1 MPIISLGTAVVP
13 IATGS
18 GGNSTYG
25 QNVGIAPIYIAND
38 VNVSVTS
45 GLIINVGGDFTWPAN
60 QPLYVY
66 GPGSAL
72 SYNNNGARA
81 STGSVIAV
89 NANKPVLIASI
100 PFAFDG
106 TAQTDTLIIQEGI
119 DVSNYSSILITATNM
134 GFLGAPEH
142 LSFFHFAT
150 TFHNLPNL
158 TSVDVVR
165 WEWYLANGFS
175 HMKLPVSGATFWL
188 QVTITKTT
196 NVAASA
202 TGAAMLVYGSGEKLD
217 APKYFH
223 YPNFSAGDTDMWT
236 LPGQTAGTVAQDII
250 SRNGPYTASWNLKA
264 GTNPSRLVLSVY
276 KSGVQYLIRETPVD
290 VGGYSGSTVG
300 VFPTLPVHIVAVTG
314 VGSTCDYSIIQNG

>member
-1 MPIISLGTAVVP
+1 MPIINLGAAVVP
-13 IATGS
+13 IAAGG

-66 GPGSAL
+66 GPGGAL

-81 STGSVIAV
+81 STGSVLAV
-89 NANKPVLIASI
+89 NANKPVLIARI

-106 TAQTDTLIIQEGI
+106 TPQTNKLIIQVGI
-119 DVSNYSSILITATNM
+119 DVSNYSSILVTTENLNY
-134 GFLGAPEH
+134 LGTPEY
-142 LSFFHFAT
+142 LSFFHFAGIFYNPPSIANT
-150 TFHNLPNL
+150 EVI
-158 TSVDVVR
+158 S
-165 WEWYLANGFS
+165 WEWYLAKGLS
-175 HMKLPVSGATFWL
+175 HMKLPVSGSTFGL
-188 QVTITKTT
+188 QVTITKTV
-196 NVAASA
+196 NIAASG
-202 TGAAMLVYGSGEKLD
+202 TNAAMLVYGSGEKLD

-223 YPNFSAGDTDMWT
+223 FPTFSAGDTDMWT
-236 LPGQTAGTVAQDII
+236 LPGQTTGTVAQDII

-290 VGGYSGSTVG
+290 VGGYSGSTAG
-300 VFPTLPVHIVAVTG
+300 IFPTLPVHIVAVTG
-314 VGSTCDYSIIQNG
+314 VGSTSDYSIIQNG